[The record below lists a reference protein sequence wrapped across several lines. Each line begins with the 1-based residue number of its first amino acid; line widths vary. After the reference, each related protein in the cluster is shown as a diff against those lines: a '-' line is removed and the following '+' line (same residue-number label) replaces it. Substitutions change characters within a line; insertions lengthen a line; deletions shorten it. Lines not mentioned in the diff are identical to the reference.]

1 MVKVGDTV
9 KWDAGSKGMLGG
21 KVTGGEKG
29 KRWKIEK
36 AGKTYYVV
44 KDKVKKGIVKKSEK
58 KPAAK
63 KPSAKTTYYVG
74 NYSGVYNPKKMKA
87 DGWSVSH
94 DKDDGWVVYKKMMGE
109 GEDKGGHYADAR
121 YRSRGVT
128 LTYENRNKYEIS
140 SNPTVS
146 IQRSQVVKSSDAKKP
161 APAPAKKPAPKKPA
175 PAPAKKPAAKKP
187 APKKP
192 AAKKP
197 VVDKNLLQNVMGV
210 MATVGKEKGG
220 KKDDEKQEEILLK
233 YSIPQLKKAYNS
245 ALDEKKPGFTQ
256 PFRRGTTKIHII
268 GKAKKEKFNLLKFLT
283 DKPKKDPTKK
293 YILEGFNLIDDD
305 RDDDES
311 GMDYE
316 LEDAGFKFKQSY
328 ATGLIA
334 LEANLSVDQLKD
346 FVKNNGEIY
355 EDYTRLYTETKRYK
369 RMVWDGLSS

>member
-36 AGKTYYVV
+36 AGKTYFVA
-44 KDKVKKGIVKKSEK
+44 KDKVKKGVVKKSEK

-63 KPSAKTTYYVG
+63 KPAAKKPAAKTTYYVG

-87 DGWSVSH
+87 DGWTVSH

-109 GEDKGGHYADAR
+109 GEDKGGHYDDAR
-121 YRSRGVT
+121 YRSRGVK
-128 LTYENRNKYEIS
+128 LTYENRNKYKIS

-146 IQRSQVVKSSDAKKP
+146 IQRSQAAKSSD
-161 APAPAKKPAPKKPA
+161 
-175 PAPAKKPAAKKP
+175 
-187 APKKP
+187 
-192 AAKKP
+192 AKKP
-197 VVDKNLLQNVMGV
+197 VVDKNLLQNVMGI

-233 YSIPQLKKAYNS
+233 YSIPQLKKAYNR

-268 GKAKKEKFNLLKFLT
+268 GKAKEEKFNLVKFLT

-293 YILEGFNLIDDD
+293 YILEGWNLIDDD
-305 RDDDES
+305 APDDES
-311 GMDYE
+311 GIPYD

-328 ATGLIA
+328 PSGLIA
-334 LEANLSVDQLKD
+334 LEANLSVDKLRD
-346 FVKNNGEIY
+346 FVKENKENY

-369 RMVWDGLSS
+369 NMVWDGLSS

>member
-36 AGKTYYVV
+36 AGKTHYVL

-58 KPAAK
+58 KPAPAPAK
-63 KPSAKTTYYVG
+63 KPAPKY
-74 NYSGVYNPKKMKA
+74 PKKAKVPQKRSKMFP
-87 DGWSVSH
+87 VS
-94 DKDDGWVVYKKMMGE
+94 
-109 GEDKGGHYADAR
+109 
-121 YRSRGVT
+121 T
-128 LTYENRNKYEIS
+128 TS
-140 SNPTVS
+140 SP
-146 IQRSQVVKSSDAKKP
+146 DKP
-161 APAPAKKPAPKKPA
+161 APAPAKKPT
-175 PAPAKKPAAKKP
+175 AKKP

-197 VVDKNLLQNVMGV
+197 VVDKNLLQNVMGI

-245 ALDEKKPGFTQ
+245 ALDEKKPGFKQ
-256 PFRRGTTKIHII
+256 PFRRGTTKINII

-293 YILEGFNLIDDD
+293 YILEGWNLIDDD

-311 GMDYE
+311 GIPYE
-316 LEDAGFKFKQSY
+316 LEDAGFKFSASY
-328 ATGLIA
+328 PSGLIA
-334 LEANLSVDQLKD
+334 LEANLSVDQLKE
-346 FVKNNGEIY
+346 FVKDNEENY
-355 EDYTRLYTETKRYK
+355 EDYSRLYTETKRYK
-369 RMVWDGLSS
+369 RMVWDGFSS

>member
-1 MVKVGDTV
+1 MVKIGDTV

-44 KDKVKKGIVKKSEK
+44 KDKVKKGVVKKSEK
-58 KPAAK
+58 K
-63 KPSAKTTYYVG
+63 
-74 NYSGVYNPKKMKA
+74 
-87 DGWSVSH
+87 
-94 DKDDGWVVYKKMMGE
+94 VV
-109 GEDKGGHYADAR
+109 
-121 YRSRGVT
+121 
-128 LTYENRNKYEIS
+128 
-140 SNPTVS
+140 
-146 IQRSQVVKSSDAKKP
+146 
-161 APAPAKKPAPKKPA
+161 
-175 PAPAKKPAAKKP
+175 KKPAAKKP
-187 APKKP
+187 AAKKP

-197 VVDKNLLQNVMGV
+197 VVDKNLLQNVMGI

-245 ALDEKKPGFTQ
+245 ALDEKKPGFKQ
-256 PFRRGTTKIHII
+256 PFRRGTTKINII

-311 GMDYE
+311 GIDYD
-316 LEDAGFKFKQSY
+316 LEYAGFKFKQSY
-328 ATGLIA
+328 PSGLIA

-346 FVKNNGEIY
+346 FVKEVGENY

-369 RMVWDGLSS
+369 NMVWDGLSS

>member
-44 KDKVKKGIVKKSEK
+44 KDKVKKGVVKK
-58 KPAAK
+58 
-63 KPSAKTTYYVG
+63 
-74 NYSGVYNPKKMKA
+74 
-87 DGWSVSH
+87 
-94 DKDDGWVVYKKMMGE
+94 
-109 GEDKGGHYADAR
+109 
-121 YRSRGVT
+121 
-128 LTYENRNKYEIS
+128 
-140 SNPTVS
+140 
-146 IQRSQVVKSSDAKKP
+146 VVKK
-161 APAPAKKPAPKKPA
+161 PAPAKKP
-175 PAPAKKPAAKKP
+175 PAKKPAA
-187 APKKP
+187 KKP

-197 VVDKNLLQNVMGV
+197 VVDKNLLQNVMGI

-233 YSIPQLKKAYNS
+233 YSIPQLKKAYNR

-311 GMDYE
+311 GLDYY

-328 ATGLIA
+328 PSGLIA
-334 LEANLSVDQLKD
+334 LEANLSVDQLRD
-346 FVKNNGEIY
+346 FVKDTKEVY

-369 RMVWDGLSS
+369 NMVWDGLTS